1 MSYQDRLM
9 MYELEKKS
17 LQQKNLSPEEYA
29 KAIVK
34 LANKWKV

>member
-1 MSYQDRLM
+1 MNYQDRLM

-17 LQQKNLSPEEYA
+17 LQQKNLSPKEYA